1 MDFDDIIEQLGSFGY
16 WQRVIFVIIS
26 LADLF
31 GAFSMLVMVFTG
43 ATPKWTCN
51 TFESDSRTISVESLP
66 NTTDLMQCKLNDSFV
81 CTNFTFHDDFTS
93 IVSEVSRHFSFN

>member
-1 MDFDDIIEQLGSFGY
+1 MIEQLGSFGY

-26 LADLF
+26 VADIF
-31 GAFSMLVMVFTG
+31 GAFAMLVMVFTG

-51 TFESDSRTISVESLP
+51 AYTSGNVSIDADSLP

-81 CTNFTFHDDFTS
+81 CRNFTFHDDFTS
-93 IVSEVSRHFSFN
+93 IVSEVCCVFSLTNIFS